1 MIGDCGIGA
10 FLTPMWTVDAQLAQ
24 QFATVFYAT
33 LLEPGKTFAQ
43 TVRTARLAV
52 RIAAPNNPI
61 WLAYSGYAHPNARI
75 IQF

>member
-1 MIGDCGIGA
+1 MLNSPSNSLLSSI
-10 FLTPMWTVDAQLAQ
+10 
-24 QFATVFYAT
+24 AT